1 MRRTAWGLLVLAAFT
16 CATAVAEQRFPPPD
30 FTNHQLPTTELPPAG
45 PAAGEYVALGAL
57 VLALGL
63 AAYLALVRR
72 SRRGLFL
79 LSLASLALFGF
90 MRHGCICSIGAIQNV
105 ALALG
110 DPSYA
115 IPLTA
120 VGFFVLPLVVALF
133 AGRVFCAAVCPL
145 GAVQELVAVRPHRVP
160 RWLDEALG
168 LIPYMYLGAAVVFAA
183 TGTAFVVCRYD
194 PLVGFFRL
202 SASLSMLIFGGG
214 VLVVGLFVGR
224 PYCRYLCPYGA
235 LLRLIS
241 PFSQRHVRI
250 PPEKCIQ
257 CRLCEDVCPYGA
269 IRAPTAAQP
278 VDRRQSRRTLLVSL
292 AAVPLLIALGAA
304 LGSRTGVAMS
314 HMQPTVRLAQRIH
327 LEEQGQVEGTTDA
340 SDAFR
345 RTGRASDALYLEAAA
360 WTARFTR
367 NGIWLGAWI
376 GLVVGAKLV
385 HLSLRRRRVEFEP
398 DHAGCVSCGRCFW
411 YCPEEQQ
418 RLGILPVETQADRS
432 DAETPSEGAEAGT
445 KNPG

>member
-1 MRRTAWGLLVLAAFT
+1 MRRTLGWLFAF
-16 CATAVAEQRFPPPD
+16 AVFVGGVALAEQRFPPPD
-30 FTNHQLPTTELPPAG
+30 FTNHQLPVTELPPAG
-45 PAAGEYVALGAL
+45 PAAGEYVALGTL
-57 VLALGL
+57 VVALGL

-79 LSLASLALFGF
+79 LSLASLAVFGF
-90 MRHGCICSIGAIQNV
+90 MRHGCICAIGAVQNV

-145 GAVQELVAVRPHRVP
+145 GALQELVAVRPQRVP

-168 LIPYMYLGAAVVFAA
+168 LIPYLYLGAAVAFAA
-183 TGTAFVVCRYD
+183 SGTAFVVCRYD

-202 SASLSMLIFGGG
+202 GASLNMLIFGGA

-235 LLRLIS
+235 LLRLLS
-241 PFSQRHVRI
+241 PLARRHVRI
-250 PPEKCIQ
+250 PPDKCIQ

-269 IRAPTAAQP
+269 IRVPTPAQP
-278 VDRRQSRRTLLVSL
+278 VDRQQARRTLLVAL
-292 AAVPLLIALGAA
+292 AAVPVLVALGAV
-304 LGSRTGVAMS
+304 LGSRTGVAMAQ
-314 HMQPTVRLAQRIH
+314 MQPTVRLAQRVH
-327 LEEQGQVEGTTDA
+327 QEEQGLVEGTTDA

-345 RTGRASDALYLEAAA
+345 RTGRASEALYLDAAA
-360 WTARFTR
+360 WTARFGR
-367 NGIWLGAWI
+367 SAMWLGAWI
-376 GLVVGAKLV
+376 GLVLGAKLV
-385 HLSLRRRRVEFEP
+385 QLSLRRRRVEFEP

-418 RLGILPVETQADRS
+418 RLGILPLEAGIDRG
-432 DAETPSEGAEAGT
+432 DAEGRAGL
-445 KNPG
+445 KQD

>member
-1 MRRTAWGLLVLAAFT
+1 MRRTLGWLSAFMVF
-16 CATAVAEQRFPPPD
+16 AGSIALAEQRFPPPD
-30 FTNHQLPTTELPPAG
+30 FTNHQLPATELPPAG
-45 PAAGEYVALGAL
+45 AAASEYVALGAL
-57 VLALGL
+57 VVALGL

-79 LSLASLALFGF
+79 LSLASLAAFGF
-90 MRHGCICSIGAIQNV
+90 ARKGCVCPVGAVQNV

-110 DPSYA
+110 NASYA
-115 IPLTA
+115 IPLTT

-145 GAVQELVAVRPHRVP
+145 GALQELVAVRPQRVP

-168 LIPYMYLGAAVVFAA
+168 LIPYIYLGAAVAFAVS
-183 TGTAFVVCRYD
+183 GTAFVVCRYD

-202 SASLSMLIFGGG
+202 NASLSMVIYGSA

-241 PFSQRHVRI
+241 PLARRHVRI
-250 PPEKCIQ
+250 PPDKCIQ

-269 IRAPTAAQP
+269 IRTPTPAQP
-278 VDRRQSRRTLLVSL
+278 VDRRQSRRTLLAALV
-292 AAVPLLIALGAA
+292 AVPLLVSCGAV
-304 LGSRTGVAMS
+304 LGSRMGVAMAQ
-314 HMQPTVRLAQRIH
+314 MQPTVRLAQRVH
-327 LEEQGQVEGTTDA
+327 QEEQGLVEGTTDA

-345 RTGRASDALYLEAAA
+345 RTGRASEALYLDAAA
-360 WTARFTR
+360 WTARFGRTAT
-367 NGIWLGAWI
+367 WLGAWI
-376 GLVVGAKLV
+376 GLVLGAKLV
-385 HLSLRRRRVEFEP
+385 QLSLRRRRMEFEP

-411 YCPEEQQ
+411 YCPEEQK
-418 RLGILPVETQADRS
+418 RLGILPLEAGIDRGDEETQS
-432 DAETPSEGAEAGT
+432 PLAEEVRG
-445 KNPG
+445 